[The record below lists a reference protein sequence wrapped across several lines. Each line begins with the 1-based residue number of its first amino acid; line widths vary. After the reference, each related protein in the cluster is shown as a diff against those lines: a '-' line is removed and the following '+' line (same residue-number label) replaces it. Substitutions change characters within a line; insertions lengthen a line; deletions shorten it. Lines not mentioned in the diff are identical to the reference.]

1 MADPGADANIG
12 VVAMD
17 WCADRVEDVR
27 NANVLH
33 MVGSDIATLGRQVTS
48 LRTDAGTPRDIRE
61 RLEIIDRELARLAR
75 LTGAAVAAT
84 PRPRLP
90 ADAADVHRLA
100 SRLTD
105 REWDC
110 LELLVHGMNTNAMA
124 RQLGVSSATVRTH
137 VQSVLAKLCV
147 NSRLQAV
154 ALTIR
159 TALLSQLPHRDARP
173 GRGSLARSGT

>member
-1 MADPGADANIG
+1 
-12 VVAMD
+12 MD
-17 WCADRVEDVR
+17 WCTERRQTPGRRVGDIR

-33 MVGSDIATLGRQVTS
+33 TVGSDIAILCRQVAS
-48 LRTDAGTPRDIRE
+48 LRTAEGTPRDVRD

-75 LTGAAVAAT
+75 LTGDAVAAT
-84 PRPRLP
+84 PEPRLP

-100 SRLTD
+100 SRLTE

-110 LELLVHGMNTNAMA
+110 LELLVRGMNTNAMA
-124 RQLGVSSATVRTH
+124 RQLGVSSTTVRTH

-154 ALTIR
+154 ALATR
-159 TALLSQLPHRDARP
+159 TALFSQTPYRSARQ
-173 GRGSLARSGT
+173 G